1 MTNDDHPKLK
11 QGTRRER
18 QAERQSRLAEGTNQG
33 LHVAEDIVYALT
45 ALILVS
51 GALIILGVVVYH
63 FARDASKGV
72 EKAIE
77 ATLDSLLIVFI
88 LVELLAAVRTAISHH
103 ELVAEPFLLVG
114 ILAAIKEMVVVAT
127 FRIDRQKPTDTALK
141 IGVLGAVIIALALA
155 TYILR
160 RREREPE
167 EDGDT
172 TSEES

>member
-1 MTNDDHPKLK
+1 MSDESPKPK
-11 QGTRRER
+11 RGNKRQR
-18 QAERQSRLAEGTNQG
+18 QAERQGRIAEGTSLG
-33 LHVAEDIVYALT
+33 LHVAEDVVYALT

-51 GALIILGVVVYH
+51 GALIVLGVTVYH
-63 FARDASKGV
+63 FGRDATKGV

-88 LVELLAAVRTAISHH
+88 LVELLAAVRTAIDEH

-127 FRIDRQKPTDTALK
+127 FRIERQKVSDTTLK
-141 IGVLGAVIIALALA
+141 IGVLAAVVIGLAVA

-160 RREREPE
+160 LREREPE
-167 EDGDT
+167 ETDDT
-172 TSEES
+172 ESGEA